1 MSTFTPRRILIT
13 GASAGIGAALARH
26 YAAPG
31 TTLGLVAR
39 RAERLAGLADT
50 LRAAGAEARTYTAD
64 VRDAATMRAVADDF
78 GAGGVELAIAN
89 AGISR
94 GDRLAAGDPAPAADV
109 FAINVTG
116 VLNTLVP
123 LVPGMQ
129 RRGRGHLVTV
139 SSVAGFRGIPGK
151 GAYCASK
158 GAERMLMDAWRAE
171 LRPHGVRV
179 TTICPGWIETE
190 LTAENPYPMP
200 FMMSADKAARLIAR
214 AIARGRRT
222 YVFPWQM
229 RLAVPMLRL
238 LPERLLPTYGT
249 RA

>member
-1 MSTFTPRRILIT
+1 MSTPTPRRVLIT

-50 LRAAGAEARTYTAD
+50 LRAAGAEVRTYTAD
-64 VRDAATMRAVADDF
+64 VRDAAAMRAVADDF

-129 RRGRGHLVTV
+129 RRGGGHLVTV
-139 SSVAGFRGIPGK
+139 SSVAGFRGIPGNSFDGQCNYSMGLQEQTVFPEIDPDK
-151 GAYCASK
+151 VKKAHGMDITFVTSAKNNGEAK
-158 GAERMLMDAWRAE
+158 ELLTLM
-171 LRPHGVRV
+171 G
-179 TTICPGWIETE
+179 
-190 LTAENPYPMP
+190 MP
-200 FMMSADKAARLIAR
+200 FASGK
-214 AIARGRRT
+214 
-222 YVFPWQM
+222 
-229 RLAVPMLRL
+229 
-238 LPERLLPTYGT
+238 
-249 RA
+249 